1 MTVEKCYEVM
11 KGDYKDVLSRLV
23 TDERIKKF
31 LIKMLSDPSFVQ
43 LCDAMDKKNMEDA
56 FRAAHT
62 LKGISKNLALTALA
76 SSSGNL
82 TEALRNKHEYD
93 DEIESL
99 MKKVRK
105 DYALT
110 LACIQML

>member
-11 KGDYKDVLSRLV
+11 KGDYKDVSARLI

-31 LIKMLSDPSFVQ
+31 LIKMLSDPSFSQ
-43 LCDAMDKKNMEDA
+43 LCDAMEKKNLEEA

-62 LKGISKNLALTALA
+62 LKGISKNLSLTALA
-76 SSSGNL
+76 YSSGNL
-82 TEALRNKHEYD
+82 TEALRGRETYG
-93 DEIESL
+93 EEL
-99 MKKVRK
+99 EELLRKVKK

-110 LACIQML
+110 IACIQML